1 MEFCSSPYLS
11 KDLPCNDNNMCD
23 FMGAHISKYHMVR
36 HDGGKEVDMKELV
49 YIAPVVTTIVA
60 TKALRHYEQGVL
72 DDPDC
77 FEKTRKTF
85 QKMKIY
91 LSYNIILFECH
102 DCSL

>member
-1 MEFCSSPYLS
+1 MAGYKPTYGNFHMFCRFFLKASLS

-23 FMGAHISKYHMVR
+23 FMGAHISKYHMVSQ
-36 HDGGKEVDMKELV
+36 DGGKEVDMKELV

-77 FEKTRKTF
+77 CEKTRKTF
-85 QKMKIY
+85 QKMKI
-91 LSYNIILFECH
+91 
-102 DCSL
+102 